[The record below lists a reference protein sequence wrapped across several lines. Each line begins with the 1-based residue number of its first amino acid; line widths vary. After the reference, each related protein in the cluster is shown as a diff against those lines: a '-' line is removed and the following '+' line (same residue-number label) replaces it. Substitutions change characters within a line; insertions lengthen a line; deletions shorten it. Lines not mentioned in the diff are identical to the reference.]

1 MMQINFLS
9 EVLKTLENPRFRYLL
24 AGAWNTA
31 FGYLC
36 GVSMYYLFGDWMGV
50 LIVAILSNILA
61 ISMSFLTHK
70 VFVFKT
76 KGNWIREYLRAYLV
90 YGLSAI
96 VGILLLMIFV
106 ELLDIKFWLA
116 QALVILLTVII
127 SYIGHK
133 KFTFKI

>member
-1 MMQINFLS
+1 MQINFLS

>member
-1 MMQINFLS
+1 MQINLLS
-9 EVLKTLENPRFRYLL
+9 EVIKTLENPKFRYLL
-24 AGAWNTA
+24 AGSWNTG

-61 ISMSFLTHK
+61 ISMSFFTYKL
-70 VFVFKT
+70 FVFRT
-76 KGNWIREYLRAYLV
+76 KGNWVKEYLRAYLV

-106 ELLDIKFWLA
+106 KLLDIEFWLA
-116 QALVILLTVII
+116 QALVILVTVII

-133 KFTFKI
+133 RFTFKI